1 MAPRLRFAEPDGK
14 QGSDTVRTGF
24 ENDGSEWEQL
34 RQPKSLASIGRE
46 GESMTKEVAMKMELR
61 GWTWETLCQGGR
73 RKPPGHTRLGG
84 RIKWAWCLSSLP
96 TPGKKHDPS
105 KVE

>member
-34 RQPKSLASIGRE
+34 RQPKSLASI
-46 GESMTKEVAMKMELR
+46 S
-61 GWTWETLCQGGR
+61 
-73 RKPPGHTRLGG
+73 LGG
-84 RIKWAWCLSSLP
+84 RINDEGSGNEDGAKGVDLGDTVPGRAQKASGPHPAWGEELNGLGAFPPYPLP
-96 TPGKKHDPS
+96 
-105 KVE
+105 E